1 MAHGKARDMRD
12 LASEKADQMAANIKA
27 SDSRE
32 TLAGPM
38 EYGRGKIEGACD
50 EVNQKWN
57 IVKDKVLDGANN
69 IEDTMGG
76 ALGYGKEQCNME
88 ETELRMLMMRR
99 RSMRKR
105 TKLWLQRIQ
114 SPRRLARRRKQPA
127 AGAMGYGGDGE
138 RDAFDE
144 TKHKVEEAYVSA
156 KDTMTDQA

>member
-12 LASEKADQMAANIKA
+12 FASEKADQMAANIKA

-76 ALGYGKEQCNME
+76 ALGYEKIN
-88 ETELRMLMMRR
+88 
-99 RSMRKR
+99 
-105 TKLWLQRIQ
+105 
-114 SPRRLARRRKQPA
+114 
-127 AGAMGYGGDGE
+127 
-138 RDAFDE
+138 
-144 TKHKVEEAYVSA
+144 
-156 KDTMTDQA
+156 

>member
-1 MAHGKARDMRD
+1 MVLTVDLDSIKKMQESELKILAGDAASKTTDSHTLKLQGIYASQKAGKAAGMAHGKARDMRD

-27 SDSRE
+27 SNSRE

-76 ALGYGKEQCNME
+76 ALGCEKIN
-88 ETELRMLMMRR
+88 
-99 RSMRKR
+99 
-105 TKLWLQRIQ
+105 
-114 SPRRLARRRKQPA
+114 
-127 AGAMGYGGDGE
+127 
-138 RDAFDE
+138 
-144 TKHKVEEAYVSA
+144 
-156 KDTMTDQA
+156 

>member
-1 MAHGKARDMRD
+1 MEKRVVMIIMVVVLWMAVSLCRSTSSTTEDLVKNTNEIVINLAAEDAEEKGKKLQGIYASQKAGKAAGMAHGKARDMRD

-57 IVKDKVLDGANN
+57 IVKDMVLDGANN

-76 ALGYGKEQCNME
+76 ALGFE
-88 ETELRMLMMRR
+88 
-99 RSMRKR
+99 
-105 TKLWLQRIQ
+105 
-114 SPRRLARRRKQPA
+114 
-127 AGAMGYGGDGE
+127 
-138 RDAFDE
+138 
-144 TKHKVEEAYVSA
+144 
-156 KDTMTDQA
+156 

>member
-1 MAHGKARDMRD
+1 MALTVDLDSIKKMQESELKLFTVLALKLQGIYASQKAGKAAGMAHGKARDMRD

-57 IVKDKVLDGANN
+57 IVKDMVLDGANI

-76 ALGYGKEQCNME
+76 ALGFE
-88 ETELRMLMMRR
+88 
-99 RSMRKR
+99 
-105 TKLWLQRIQ
+105 
-114 SPRRLARRRKQPA
+114 
-127 AGAMGYGGDGE
+127 
-138 RDAFDE
+138 
-144 TKHKVEEAYVSA
+144 
-156 KDTMTDQA
+156 